1 LFNDEGMG
9 LEFVGMDLISMS
21 ALRYT
26 IEDLTQKR
34 RGSMHPVD
42 LVERDFVEL
51 NIDLKQMGVGGDDSW
66 GARTHP
72 KYTLPAQNY
81 SYRFRMRPAAKGA
94 DPMKL
99 SKQRF
104 ALNP

>member
-1 LFNDEGMG
+1 
-9 LEFVGMDLISMS
+9 MDLVSMS

-26 IEDLTQKR
+26 IEDMTQKR
-34 RGSMHPVD
+34 RGTMHPVD
-42 LVERDFVEL
+42 LTENNFVEL
-51 NIDLKQMGVGGDDSW
+51 NVDLKQMGVGGDDSW
-66 GARTHP
+66 GARPHP
-72 KYTLPAQNY
+72 QYSLPPQNY
-81 SYRFRMRPAAKGA
+81 SYRFRMRPLAKGE